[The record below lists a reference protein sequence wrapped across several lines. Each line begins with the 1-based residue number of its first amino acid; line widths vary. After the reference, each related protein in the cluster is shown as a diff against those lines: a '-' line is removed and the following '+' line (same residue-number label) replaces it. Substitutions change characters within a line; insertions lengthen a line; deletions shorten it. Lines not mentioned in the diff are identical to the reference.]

1 MQYVQSLQEEL
12 QQKEVQLSQST
23 RDLQTVEK
31 ELRQTRQTMYS
42 EQAQIAH
49 LQTQVNLSDSPYTDA
64 GKLVK

>member
-12 QQKEVQLSQST
+12 QQKEVQLSQSA

-31 ELRQTRQTMYS
+31 DLKQTRLTMYS

-49 LQTQVNLSDSPYTDA
+49 LQMQVNLSDIPPTEA
-64 GKLVK
+64 GKLVR